1 MPRSGRKASKG
12 LGTPRTPLCGAG
24 KSERAR
30 LAPCAVLSHAFENPV
45 AAAVQIVHADDV
57 GAGVE
62 QLKDRADRRH
72 SRGEGKSG
80 MAALQL
86 GEAGLE
92 RVARRIARARVVVA
106 LVSAGTRLRVGRG
119 GVDRGHHRAGL
130 RVGLLPGV
138 NHLGLELH
146 FSVALLRSQ
155 LSRSMRV
162 MRPRNSPRSTTIA
175 NMPRL
180 MMSISF

>member
-1 MPRSGRKASKG
+1 MLVTFFFLMIRRPPRSTLFPYTTLFRS
-12 LGTPRTPLCGAG
+12 
-24 KSERAR
+24 
-30 LAPCAVLSHAFENPV
+30 
-45 AAAVQIVHADDV
+45 
-57 GAGVE
+57 E
-62 QLKDRADRRH
+62 QLEDRADRRH
-72 SRGEGKSG
+72 SRGEGEAG

-106 LVSAGTRLRVGRG
+106 LVSAGARLRVGRG
-119 GVDRGHHRAGL
+119 GVDRGHHRAGMG
-130 RVGLLPGV
+130 VGLLPGV

-175 NMPRL
+175 TMPRL
-180 MMSISF
+180 KMSISCSSVASGGTVTRWLSIASDTGRRKCPGLS